1 MYESALLL
9 LVQVSNQEGAEEMKK
24 IIYILIVAIFSFIL
38 ASETGL
44 FEALFMFFL
53 LGIVPGTQIVIPANI
68 MLLMIS
74 AVICIILFYQTAR
87 TILHNILSRHA
98 IQQKST
104 NNSRLPKQRFSEI

>member
-9 LVQVSNQEGAEEMKK
+9 LVQVRSQEGVEEMKK
-24 IIYILIVAIFSFIL
+24 IIYILIVAIFSIIL
-38 ASETGL
+38 AIETGL
-44 FEALFMFFL
+44 LEAFFMFFL

-74 AVICIILFYQTAR
+74 AVTCVILFYQTAR
-87 TILHNILSRHA
+87 NILRNILNRHTA
-98 IQQKST
+98 QEKNI